1 MLWLVVVAVLAAG
14 LTAVLADVPSAAF
27 VLAALCAVLAV
38 VRGTD
43 RRPPE
48 AFRARSTSRCSPS
61 RPSHSPCS
69 RLPGTL
75 SSSTDGVAAHRGP
88 WSRADAPARGPAR
101 MAG

>member
-48 AFRARSTSRCSPS
+48 AFRARSKPFDVTV
-61 RPSHSPCS
+61 
-69 RLPGTL
+69 LAIAA
-75 SSSTDGVAAHRGP
+75 VALAVL
-88 WSRADAPARGPAR
+88 APVGNLV
-101 MAG
+101 